1 MLSSIFEQFVQE
13 SSVSV
18 MAKLVIQAT
27 YRGMMIAIPPLEWE
41 VFRDVSVDQIVQ
53 ILQQLATGVNLK
65 RFLKSIRGSKKKRE
79 PLIVDKKHCHV
90 STARLLNTYQTN
102 NI

>member
-1 MLSSIFEQFVQE
+1 MDE
-13 SSVSV
+13 
-18 MAKLVIQAT
+18 IQAT
-27 YRGMMIAIPPLEWE
+27 YRGMMIAIPALEWE
-41 VFRDVSVDQIVQ
+41 VFRELSVDQIVQ

-79 PLIVDKKHCHV
+79 PLIVDKKHRHV
-90 STARLLNTYQTN
+90 STTRLLNTYQTN